1 MATYVEVTD
10 ALVSAGYLS
19 DADVDAAIV
28 VLTDALVVDEAEA
41 AEGAATA
48 NYAAQEDIIAEA
60 DVWEAEDAAMGD
72 EAGVAVDEDI
82 VAEAVD
88 QELIDEGT
96 VVAAEDAID
105 AAYTDAAA
113 ALLAAELIDE
123 ANLEAATVMIS
134 DTWVM

>member
-1 MATYVEVTD
+1 
-10 ALVSAGYLS
+10 
-19 DADVDAAIV
+19 
-28 VLTDALVVDEAEA
+28 
-41 AEGAATA
+41 
-48 NYAAQEDIIAEA
+48 
-60 DVWEAEDAAMGD
+60 
-72 EAGVAVDEDI
+72 
-82 VAEAVD
+82 VD